1 MRIEQLVIEA
11 STRGV
16 MATFAGLGIKE
27 DAATGSETGASETE
41 YMLLPSKGA
50 CTINIEGQ
58 SFTSSL
64 RGLRFLLSNPTDK
77 GEQNLFAL
85 ERSDLPSTG
94 IECGFSAT
102 GLDVGLCHA
111 TRSSSGAA
119 LSGTGPT
126 VQAVQGDVTFNFQSA
141 ELMGAGNDAYPY
153 RFAVTIP
160 RCELR
165 MGQFRAQGRDLV
177 RFDLAGPD
185 GRRRELVRQPHHR
198 HPAQLVRQ
206 LLMHANRLGDR
217 DPHPVASHH
226 DKDTHPCRPL

>member
-1 MRIEQLVIEA
+1 
-11 STRGV
+11 

-27 DAATGSETGASETE
+27 DAATGSETGTSETE

-94 IECGFSAT
+94 IECGFSAA
-102 GLDVGLCHA
+102 GLDVDYA
-111 TRSSSGAA
+111 TYKKLKWGGA
-119 LSGTGPT
+119 SGTGPT

-141 ELMGAGNDAYPY
+141 ELMGASNDAYPY

-177 RFDLAGPD
+177 RFDLAG
-185 GRRRELVRQPHHR
+185 
-198 HPAQLVRQ
+198 
-206 LLMHANRLGDR
+206 LMVDDENSFANPITATL
-217 DPHPVASHH
+217 HNLVASY
-226 DKDTHPCRPL
+226 